1 MNLDCPKC
9 GERFYADGEDGQE
22 NCPKCG
28 TKGERAKAYDQV
40 AGEFVELPDGW
51 VEQKD
56 RAEDI
61 VRLDGKARVLL
72 TGPNGR
78 YAAQQKVGNH
88 WVSICKP
95 GARSNSYFTKLLSCI
110 AFADE
115 YRTV

>member
-9 GERFYADGEDGQE
+9 DERWFADGENGQE

-40 AGEFVELPDGW
+40 ASKFVDLPDGW
-51 VEQKD
+51 VELQD
-56 RAEDI
+56 RTMDV
-61 VRLDGKARVLL
+61 VRIDGKARVLV

-78 YAAQQKVGNH
+78 YAAQQKVGSH

-95 GARSNSYFTKLLSCI
+95 GARSNAYFTKLLSAI
-110 AFADE
+110 AYADE
-115 YRTV
+115 HRTV